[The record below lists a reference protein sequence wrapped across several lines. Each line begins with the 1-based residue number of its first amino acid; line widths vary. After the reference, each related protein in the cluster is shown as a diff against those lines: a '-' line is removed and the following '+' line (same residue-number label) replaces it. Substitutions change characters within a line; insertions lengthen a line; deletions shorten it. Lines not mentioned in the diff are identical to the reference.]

1 MPASLLVV
9 EDDDTIRDTIREA
22 LILEG
27 YEVTA
32 SGNGR
37 EALSLVQDA
46 AERAPFSLVVL
57 DLMLPGLD
65 GLDLCR
71 QIRQSENSIPILVV
85 SARDSERDRVLGLEV
100 GADDYLVKPFE
111 LKELHARI
119 IANIRRNQQQEG
131 PVLSYGPLR
140 LELTTRR
147 AFREGKE
154 LRLSPTEISL
164 LELFIRHENQVLSRK
179 MLYHQLWESDWESET
194 NVIEVHINRLRSK
207 VDRGFSRALI
217 HTIRGRGYMLSENP
231 PQGPRSAEDAV
242 PESQDPIASH
252 TA

>member
-1 MPASLLVV
+1 MPTKVLLV
-9 EDDDTIRDTIREA
+9 EDDP
-22 LILEG
+22 
-27 YEVTA
+27 
-32 SGNGR
+32 
-37 EALSLVQDA
+37 ALSDA
-46 AERAPFSLVVL
+46 VREGLSDENMEMVVVSNVKDGLEQIRTQRPDAVVL
-57 DLMLPGLD
+57 DLMLAGESGFELLRAVRSQRD
-65 GLDLCR
+65 
-71 QIRQSENSIPILVV
+71 QTPILIISALGTTEQRV
-85 SARDSERDRVLGLEV
+85 SGLRA

-131 PVLSYGPLR
+131 PVLSFGPLR

-231 PQGPRSAEDAV
+231 PQGPRSAEDAA
-242 PESQDPIASH
+242 PESQDPMASH
-252 TA
+252 SV